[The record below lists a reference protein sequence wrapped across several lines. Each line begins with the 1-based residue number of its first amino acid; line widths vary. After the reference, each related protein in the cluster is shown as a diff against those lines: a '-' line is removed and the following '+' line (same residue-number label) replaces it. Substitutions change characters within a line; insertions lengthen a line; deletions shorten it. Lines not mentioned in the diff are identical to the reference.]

1 MKDMDITEELALYEA
16 LAEDEGFKLFCECV
30 AEIEVR
36 ELTIAVE
43 AKTPREETV
52 ALKTAK
58 GLRIALDFVPNKIAE
73 LKREIEREI
82 ERAKKEEEEAKR
94 RLL

>member
-1 MKDMDITEELALYEA
+1 MDITEELALYEA
-16 LAEDEGFKLFCECV
+16 LAENEGFKAFCQEV
-30 AEIEVR
+30 AKIEAR
-36 ELTIAVE
+36 ELAIAVE

-58 GLRIALDFVPNKIAE
+58 GLRIALDFVPNKIAD
-73 LKREIEREI
+73 LKAEIEREI
-82 ERAKKEEEEAKR
+82 KQAEKEQEEARR

>member
-16 LAEDEGFKLFCECV
+16 LAENEGFKLFCEKV
-30 AEIEVR
+30 AMIEAC

-58 GLRIALDFVPNKIAE
+58 GLRLALDFVPNKIAD
-73 LKREIEREI
+73 LKAEIEREN
-82 ERAKKEEEEAKR
+82 ERARKEEEEAKR